1 MKSDQ
6 IDILAAAVFR
16 NLEQV
21 DQTVEAGL
29 TRELRGDIRKPNGL
43 NGIDFNLAFVHR
55 ITAAHPDART
65 HPDANAAGDVAAP
78 HAVAKT
84 FREDHRGI
92 LQRLRQRGIA
102 PSHRRNLSP
111 GANIMGHNSACA
123 PRTGSSLIGRWSS
136 GCKQPDGP
144 PRRRR
149 FQLALVSGEDTSCVQ
164 KGLRDLFCAFS
175 ECARRWGPRLEARHR
190 STRY

>member
-6 IDILAAAVFR
+6 IDILASAVLR

-43 NGIDFNLAFVHR
+43 NGIDFDLAFVHR
-55 ITAAHPDART
+55 IAAADPDART

-84 FREDHRGI
+84 FREDHHGI
-92 LQRLRQRGIA
+92 LQRVQQREQAG
-102 PSHRRNLSP
+102 R
-111 GANIMGHNSACA
+111 SAGD
-123 PRTGSSLIGRWSS
+123 T
-136 GCKQPDGP
+136 
-144 PRRRR
+144 
-149 FQLALVSGEDTSCVQ
+149 LA
-164 KGLRDLFCAFS
+164 R
-175 ECARRWGPRLEARHR
+175 
-190 STRY
+190 

>member
-6 IDILAAAVFR
+6 VDILASAVFR

-43 NGIDFNLAFVHR
+43 NGIDFDLAFVHR
-55 ITAAHPDART
+55 IAAADPDART

-92 LQRLRQRGIA
+92 LQRVQQRRRFA
-102 PSHRRNLSP
+102 VRRNLSP
-111 GANIMGHNSACA
+111 GATIMEHNSAT
-123 PRTGSSLIGRWSS
+123 RHELEFSHR
-136 GCKQPDGP
+136 
-144 PRRRR
+144 
-149 FQLALVSGEDTSCVQ
+149 ALVFWMQATG
-164 KGLRDLFCAFS
+164 
-175 ECARRWGPRLEARHR
+175 R
-190 STRY
+190 SASPP

>member
-1 MKSDQ
+1 MKADQ
-6 IDILAAAVFR
+6 VDILALAVFR

-55 ITAAHPDART
+55 IAAAHPDART

-84 FREDHRGI
+84 FREDHLGI
-92 LQRLRQRGIA
+92 LQRVQYRHRVAAPAKSVAGRQHHGAQFGIRA
-102 PSHRRNLSP
+102 RNWEFSH
-111 GANIMGHNSACA
+111 G
-123 PRTGSSLIGRWSS
+123 
-136 GCKQPDGP
+136 
-144 PRRRR
+144 
-149 FQLALVSGEDTSCVQ
+149 ALVFWLQAAGWSAS
-164 KGLRDLFCAFS
+164 
-175 ECARRWGPRLEARHR
+175 PP
-190 STRY
+190 

>member
-6 IDILAAAVFR
+6 VDILASAVFR

-43 NGIDFNLAFVHR
+43 NGIDFDLAFVNR
-55 ITAAHPDART
+55 IAAADPDART

-84 FREDHRGI
+84 VREDHRGI
-92 LQRLRQRGIA
+92 LQR
-102 PSHRRNLSP
+102 
-111 GANIMGHNSACA
+111 
-123 PRTGSSLIGRWSS
+123 
-136 GCKQPDGP
+136 
-144 PRRRR
+144 
-149 FQLALVSGEDTSCVQ
+149 V
-164 KGLRDLFCAFS
+164 CAFS
-175 ECARRWGPRLEARHR
+175 ECTRRWGRRLEARHR

>member
-6 IDILAAAVFR
+6 IDILASAVFR

-29 TRELRGDIRKPNGL
+29 TRELRGDIRKPNRL

-55 ITAAHPDART
+55 IPAAHPDART

-92 LQRLRQRGIA
+92 LQRVRQRHRVAA
-102 PSHRRNLSP
+102 PAKSVAGRQHHGAQFRMRHEREFAHR
-111 GANIMGHNSACA
+111 
-123 PRTGSSLIGRWSS
+123 
-136 GCKQPDGP
+136 
-144 PRRRR
+144 
-149 FQLALVSGEDTSCVQ
+149 ALVFWLQAAGWSAS
-164 KGLRDLFCAFS
+164 
-175 ECARRWGPRLEARHR
+175 PP
-190 STRY
+190 